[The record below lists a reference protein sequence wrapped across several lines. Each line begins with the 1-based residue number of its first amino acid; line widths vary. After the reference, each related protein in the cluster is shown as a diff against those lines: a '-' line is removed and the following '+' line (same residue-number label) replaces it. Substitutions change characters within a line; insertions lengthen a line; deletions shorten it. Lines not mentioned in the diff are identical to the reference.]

1 MAKKSQRSVRAR
13 RAEHQARQRR
23 QRLLI
28 GGLALAAVLILV
40 GAVVWVREMTSPAE
54 NMILPESL
62 ASPPNADGSA
72 WGPADAP
79 VLIQEYSDFQ

>member
-1 MAKKSQRSVRAR
+1 
-13 RAEHQARQRR
+13 
-23 QRLLI
+23 
-28 GGLALAAVLILV
+28 
-40 GAVVWVREMTSPAE
+40 MTSPAE
-54 NMILPESL
+54 NMVLPESL

>member
-1 MAKKSQRSVRAR
+1 MAKKSQRSVQAR
-13 RAEHQARQRR
+13 RVEHQARQRR

-28 GGLALAAVLILV
+28 GGLAVAAVLILV

-54 NMILPESL
+54 NMVLPESL